1 MSGIDTLFPMEQQN
15 KSFTQM
21 LPCGQ
26 RLTISSDLDE
36 AQRAL
41 DRGDI
46 AVYDD
51 RFTPDPSFR
60 VFRSCEIRSKR
71 LRRDVLCALI
81 QYDAACPA
89 DPPWKRTLPSL
100 EREWLMHNVAYRAGF
115 LRSRAAE
122 VDLDNHAEGKGAL
135 GYFLKS
141 AWEVIRGFLKPKKS
155 RQ

>member
-1 MSGIDTLFPMEQQN
+1 MTLPSGHV
-15 KSFTQM
+15 
-21 LPCGQ
+21 
-26 RLTISSDLDE
+26 LTVTPDREE

-41 DRGDI
+41 SRGEI

-60 VFRSCEIRSKR
+60 VFRSCEIRQRS
-71 LRRDVLCALI
+71 LRREVLSALI
-81 QYDAACPA
+81 EYDDACPA

-100 EREWLMHNVAYRAGF
+100 EREWLAHNFAYRVGF
-115 LRSRAAE
+115 LRSRAGD

-141 AWEVIRGFLKPKKS
+141 AWEVIRGFLKSKKS